1 MIRKTWMGVLVTLS
15 IVIGVIGLFAFT
27 GASVHHLTEPVRTF
41 ADVSQTPG
49 AAPAAEP
56 QMGPV
61 VQSNG
66 LMLTY

>member
-1 MIRKTWMGVLVTLS
+1 MIRKTWMCVLVSLS

-27 GASVHHLTEPVRTF
+27 GESVRHVTEPVRTF
-41 ADVSQTPG
+41 ADLSQTPG

-56 QMGPV
+56 LMGPV
-61 VQSNG
+61 IQPNG

>member
-1 MIRKTWMGVLVTLS
+1 MIRKTWMCVLVTLS

-27 GASVHHLTEPVRTF
+27 GESVHHVTDPARIF
-41 ADVSQTPG
+41 ADVSHTRG

-61 VQSNG
+61 IQPNG